1 MTKEMWINLP
11 VKDPVKSR
19 KFYEALGCEIKD
31 ERSNDQMTAVIV
43 GDQRIAVMLFR
54 EDIFLSFTKAAAPYT
69 GTEVIFSFSSE
80 SEEAVREITEKAR
93 KAGAEIFAEPQDVQG
108 WMYTGGF
115 ADLDGHKWN
124 ALYMDASKM
133 PKA

>member
-19 KFYEALGCEIKD
+19 KFYEALGCEVND
-31 ERSNDQMTAVIV
+31 QRSNDQMTAVIV

-54 EDIFLSFTKAAAPYT
+54 DDVFNRFINDSTPQQ

-80 SEEAVREITEKAR
+80 SPEAVREITERAR
-93 KAGAEIFAEPQDVQG
+93 KAGATIFAEPQDVQG

-124 ALYMDASKM
+124 ALYMDMSKM
-133 PKA
+133 PQ

>member
-19 KFYEALGCEIKD
+19 KFYEELGCEVNNQ
-31 ERSNDQMTAVIV
+31 RSNDQMTAVIV
-43 GDQRIAVMLFR
+43 GDQRVAVMLFKD
-54 EDIFLSFTKAAAPYT
+54 EIFRNFTKDAESRS

-80 SEEAVREITEKAR
+80 SPEAVREITEKAR
-93 KAGAEIFAEPQDVQG
+93 KAGATIFAEPQEVQG

-124 ALYMDASKM
+124 ALYMDMSKM
-133 PKA
+133 PQ